1 MKKPEIEPEMNGQ
14 QSDKSKQLV
23 EMIKFKKKL
32 TMVSM
37 QKKII
42 KYRKFLLI
50 ELKILKWKPFYFEN
64 IFILSINIR
73 IWL

>member
-37 QKKII
+37 QKKI
-42 KYRKFLLI
+42 KYRKFLL
-50 ELKILKWKPFYFEN
+50 KRFYFEKY
-64 IFILSINIR
+64 FYFK
-73 IWL
+73 

>member
-37 QKKII
+37 QKNK
-42 KYRKFLLI
+42 
-50 ELKILKWKPFYFEN
+50 
-64 IFILSINIR
+64 
-73 IWL
+73 

>member
-37 QKKII
+37 QKKI
-42 KYRKFLLI
+42 KYRKFLL
-50 ELKILKWKPFYFEN
+50 KRFYFEKY
-64 IFILSINIR
+64 IYFK
-73 IWL
+73 